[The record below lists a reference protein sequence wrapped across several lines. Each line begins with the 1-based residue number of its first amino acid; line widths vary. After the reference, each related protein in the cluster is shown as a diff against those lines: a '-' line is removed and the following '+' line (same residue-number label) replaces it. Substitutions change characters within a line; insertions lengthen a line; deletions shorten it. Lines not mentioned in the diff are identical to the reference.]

1 MANSSTSSRMGLV
14 VGAGLLMIAAVFVS
28 NAPSGLRMFGHGE
41 HYSKVGQSVVDKVR
55 DLAALTTVEVV
66 ESTTIDKGN
75 DFGWLN
81 WARGDRVFMFVVA
94 KIGAGIDFE
103 QLDAGSFEV
112 DAESGTVFVQMP
124 PAQITYVAMDNA
136 QTQVIDRD
144 TGLFTKGDPKLES
157 DARQV
162 AEQVLRKAAIEA
174 GILDRAQ
181 KNARAIIEGLLLE
194 LGYTRVVFE
203 RDEDGLSLHEQN
215 QPDQEDR
222 ERGHPVPARRSGDP
236 AILVDPLRQEQ
247 HPRLARLT
255 VCANRRVD
263 AVRKSAD

>member
-1 MANSSTSSRMGLV
+1 MANSSTSSRIGLA
-14 VGAGLLMIAAVFVS
+14 VGASLLIIAAFLVS
-28 NAPSGLRMFGHGE
+28 NAQSGLRMFGHGE
-41 HYSKVGQSVVDKVR
+41 HYSKVGQSVVNKVR

-103 QLDAGSFEV
+103 QFYTESFDV
-112 DAESGTVFVQMP
+112 DIESGTVFVQMP
-124 PAQITYVAMDNA
+124 PAQITYVAIDNA
-136 QTQVIDRD
+136 QTQVINRN

-162 AEQVLRKAAIEA
+162 AEQVLRNAAIEA

-181 KNARAIIEGLLLE
+181 KNARTIIEGLLLE
-194 LGYTRVVFE
+194 LGYTRVVFR
-203 RDEDGLSLHEQN
+203 RDRRMPRSTTWHPGARHDDHHRTA
-215 QPDQEDR
+215 PAADMRVPRRAR
-222 ERGHPVPARRSGDP
+222 E
-236 AILVDPLRQEQ
+236 
-247 HPRLARLT
+247 T
-255 VCANRRVD
+255 
-263 AVRKSAD
+263 

>member
-1 MANSSTSSRMGLV
+1 MGLV
-14 VGAGLLMIAAVFVS
+14 VGAGLLIIAAFFVS
-28 NAPSGLRMFGHGE
+28 NARSGLRMFGQGE

-103 QLDAGSFEV
+103 QFYTESFEV
-112 DAESGTVFVQMP
+112 DTESGTVFVQMP

-162 AEQVLRKAAIEA
+162 AEQVLRNAAIEA

-181 KNARAIIEGLLLE
+181 KNARTIIEGLLLE
-194 LGYTRVVFE
+194 LGYTRVVFG
-203 RDEDGLSLHEQN
+203 R
-215 QPDQEDR
+215 DR
-222 ERGHPVPARRSGDP
+222 ESSVVRPRGSRFRRMQVGQETRERAHLFVAMDGKRATEGRTGEDVPN
-236 AILVDPLRQEQ
+236 
-247 HPRLARLT
+247 PRKVSDRF
-255 VCANRRVD
+255 R
-263 AVRKSAD
+263 

>member
-1 MANSSTSSRMGLV
+1 MPGRARLGGFGIL
-14 VGAGLLMIAAVFVS
+14 VGACLLTVAAVFIW
-28 NAPSGLRMFGHGE
+28 NHQSGRGIFGGGE
-41 HYSKVGQSVVDKVR
+41 AYSKVGQSVVDKVR

-66 ESTTIDKGN
+66 ESTTIEKGN

-103 QLDAGSFEV
+103 QLSTRSFEV
-112 DAESGTVFVQMP
+112 DGRSGTVFVQMP
-124 PAQITYVAMDNA
+124 PAQITYVAIDNS

-162 AEQVLRKAAIEA
+162 AEQVLRNAAVEA

-181 KNARAIIEGLLLE
+181 KNARAVIEALLLE
-194 LGYTRVVFE
+194 LGYNEVRF
-203 RDEDGLSLHEQN
+203 GSS
-215 QPDQEDR
+215 
-222 ERGHPVPARRSGDP
+222 RS
-236 AILVDPLRQEQ
+236 
-247 HPRLARLT
+247 
-255 VCANRRVD
+255 
-263 AVRKSAD
+263 S

>member
-1 MANSSTSSRMGLV
+1 MPGRARLGGFGIL
-14 VGAGLLMIAAVFVS
+14 VGACLLTVAAVFIW
-28 NAPSGLRMFGHGE
+28 NHQSGRGIFGGGE
-41 HYSKVGQSVVDKVR
+41 AYSKVGQSVVDKVR

-66 ESTTIDKGN
+66 ESTTIEKGN

-103 QLDAGSFEV
+103 QLSTRSFEV
-112 DAESGTVFVQMP
+112 DGRSGTVDERSGTVFVQMP
-124 PAQITYVAMDNA
+124 PAQITYVAIDNS

-162 AEQVLRKAAIEA
+162 AEQVLRNAAVEA

-181 KNARAIIEGLLLE
+181 KNARAVIEALLLE
-194 LGYTRVVFE
+194 LGYNEVRF
-203 RDEDGLSLHEQN
+203 GSS
-215 QPDQEDR
+215 
-222 ERGHPVPARRSGDP
+222 RS
-236 AILVDPLRQEQ
+236 
-247 HPRLARLT
+247 
-255 VCANRRVD
+255 
-263 AVRKSAD
+263 S